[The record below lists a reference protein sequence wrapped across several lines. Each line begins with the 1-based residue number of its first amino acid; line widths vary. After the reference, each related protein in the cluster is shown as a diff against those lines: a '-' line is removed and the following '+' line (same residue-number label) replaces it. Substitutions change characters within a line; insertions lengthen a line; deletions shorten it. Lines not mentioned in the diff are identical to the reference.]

1 MKQGDNLLPTLFSV
15 FINDLVQEINDLNLG
30 VDLLETK
37 LSLLL
42 YADDIALVAN
52 SAEELQCM
60 LNTLHQRCKRWRELI
75 NTDKSK
81 CIHFRKP
88 RTKETNFEFT
98 VGKNKL
104 EKVENYKYLGVTF
117 GHNENFI
124 TNAANL
130 SKSDGR
136 ALWKMIF
143 KIHNSQDFGFYA
155 YEKLYYSCVVP
166 ILEYASSVW
175 GYRKYQTIDNIQNR
189 TIRYFL
195 GVHRFAPTLALH
207 GDVRWIPSQFRRWT
221 NMVRYKNR
229 LLKFEDDRI
238 TKLAFYADYNRCTDN
253 WCSELKDIFYKLNFE
268 PYFESKTAINLKTVE
283 MNL

>member
-1 MKQGDNLLPTLFSV
+1 MICDKRKRVLYIVTEIEVLNQLSDASSVKREMFLIKDLRRTERTYKKAMAVDIETMGDNLLPTLFSI

-52 SAEELQCM
+52 SAEDLQCM
-60 LNTLHQRCKRWRELI
+60 LNTLHQWCKRWRELI

-124 TNAANL
+124 TNAENL
-130 SKSDGR
+130 SKGDGR

-143 KIHNSQDFGFYA
+143 KIHNSKDFGFYA

-175 GYRKYQTIDNIQNR
+175 GYRKFQTIDNIQNR

-221 NMVRYKNR
+221 NMVRY
-229 LLKFEDDRI
+229 
-238 TKLAFYADYNRCTDN
+238 
-253 WCSELKDIFYKLNFE
+253 
-268 PYFESKTAINLKTVE
+268 
-283 MNL
+283 